1 MIVHMNLEAPFEF
14 CGECPFKDIYKGPI
28 EGYFY
33 CDNAEH
39 CGYAV
44 RKHIESQNALGR
56 TIEAVREYIESQ
68 NACVPRGEE

>member
-14 CGECPFKDIYKGPI
+14 CGECPHKDIYKGPI

-39 CGYAV
+39 CSYAV
-44 RKHIESQNALGR
+44 SR
-56 TIEAVREYIESQ
+56 YIESQ
-68 NACVPRGEE
+68 NACERRVEAVRKYIESQNACERRVGE

>member
-14 CGECPFKDIYKGPI
+14 CAQCPHKDIYKGPM

-39 CGYAV
+39 CSYAV
-44 RKHIESQNALGR
+44 SR
-56 TIEAVREYIESQ
+56 YIESQ
-68 NACVPRGEE
+68 NACERRVEE